1 VLQTLG
7 KEVVSGSDRER
18 GPSGWPVVVVEDRDD
33 NTTTSARKGD
43 TESDDAESGEASSG
57 RIKDKETR

>member
-18 GPSGWPVVVVEDRDD
+18 GPSRWPVVVMEDRDD
-33 NTTTSARKGD
+33 DTTTSARKGD
-43 TESDDAESGEASSG
+43 TESGDIESGEASSG
-57 RIKDKETR
+57 RRKDKDTR